1 MSTQSLDIVY
11 RAIDKL
17 NAQSNSGDA
26 IVKAPITKI
35 YDGDNGIDS
44 LDFVN
49 LIVAVEEEICGQTGK
64 PIILIDEKVMNA
76 AVNPFETV
84 KALADYL
91 DTLVF
96 ND

>member
-17 NAQSNSGDA
+17 NAQSNSDDA

-49 LIVAVEEEICGQTGK
+49 LVVAVEEEIREKVGK

-76 AVNPFETV
+76 EVNPFETV
-84 KALADYL
+84 NTLADYL

>member
-1 MSTQSLDIVY
+1 MSTESLNIVY

-17 NAQSNSGDA
+17 NAQSNSDDA

-49 LIVAVEEEICGQTGK
+49 LVVAVEEEICDQTGK

-76 AVNPFETV
+76 EVNPFETV
-84 KALADYL
+84 KTLADYL

-96 ND
+96 NG